1 MSKLSPRTLAKYPK
15 EIQNEY
21 MEVERLDG
29 IYELLQRNNDPKSL
43 QFGDDLLKRHRTLQS
58 AMRTFE
64 MQQQKEEKEQKL
76 QEQLIEHTRNV
87 GRSTAY
93 PPGMDT
99 PDYIKEAFPTTFEK
113 YGYLLIVF
121 GVLLIGVGIFLL
133 TLKPKPKDPTD
144 PKAVEKAQSKVKVYK
159 SLGIAAI
166 VVGALLWVG
175 YVWKKSRQ

>member
-1 MSKLSPRTLAKYPK
+1 M
-15 EIQNEY
+15 Q
-21 MEVERLDG
+21 G
-29 IYELLQRNNDPKSL
+29 NNDPKRL
-43 QFGDDLLKRHRTLQS
+43 EFGDVLSERHSQLQS

-64 MQQQKEEKEQKL
+64 MQQQEEEKKQTLEK
-76 QEQLIEHTRNV
+76 QLKEHTRRV
-87 GRSTAY
+87 GRDVAY

-113 YGYLLIVF
+113 YGYLLIVI

-159 SLGIAAI
+159 SLGIASI
-166 VVGALLWVG
+166 VVGALLCVV